1 MKNVIKRTVS
11 FVLVFVMVF
20 SILTVLP
27 SELFHSTYVHAAEA
41 ISELADAKPEIYEND
56 DFMYTL
62 TDSYTKVRIMGWKQE
77 GDEVVIPD
85 TIEGK
90 RVTSIGPEAF
100 SYSSIKSVILS
111 SNIDTIC
118 EYAFADCTSLSS
130 VNFAESNLKTIGD
143 CAFRRTQFTELVF
156 PDTLETI
163 GENAF
168 IPYLYNGYWYNNE
181 IPSLIQKITFG
192 ANLKTIGSHA
202 FYSNKVLSE
211 IIFTGDK
218 LKSIGESAFSGCTA
232 LTSLN
237 ITGDYAEI
245 CGGAFYGCS
254 KLESV
259 TLSGVETL
267 GNNGAFEW
275 CTNLKTFT
283 ADSTLINIGKESFEY
298 DRLLETLV
306 WESGS
311 GSGTIG
317 SYAFSECGALQSI
330 VIPDQVESISDYVFY
345 KSNSLTSVS
354 FGSGLNDLSGSA
366 FSENTSLTDIT
377 VSPDNGTYKSVDN
390 VLYSKD
396 GKTLV
401 FFKKNGTGE
410 YRIPD
415 GIEAISPYAFENC
428 QFSKVTFPGSV
439 KTVGE
444 YAFKNCTALTEVVFE
459 DSDSPDKVIGNYAF
473 SNCTSLASIDF
484 GNAVKSIGDYAFYK
498 APITS
503 IAFPD
508 SLEAIGNSAFES
520 CTSIETIDFGT
531 GIKTI
536 GDKAFYLN
544 SKLTEVDFP
553 GSELTGIG
561 SWAFGFD
568 KLINGINIQ
577 SEMLKSIG
585 ERAFSSCEGL
595 ESVTIS
601 GDNAVIGNDAFSG
614 CKSIE
619 TVTLSGVETLSEY
632 SFTNCINFESFTADD
647 SLKTIGEYT
656 FNGCYLLENVN
667 IGSNV
672 NSIGRSAFNYCSSL
686 KSFTIPDGVTYI
698 QDYTFRNCAALE
710 TVNIGSGVTRISGNA
725 FEDDTSLS
733 EFNVSGSNTTYSSAD
748 GVLYNKAKTAI
759 IISPKNKSGSI
770 TIPDTVTT
778 ITDYAFQNSPNI
790 TSVVIGR
797 NVQKVGKYAFSG
809 CPALESVTFAESG
822 DVTKVIDES
831 AFADCPSL
839 ESVTLGNAVTRIEK
853 CAFAATALTQ
863 IVFPEGLERIGD
875 YAFSPY
881 AKGEYGTYKESSL
894 ENATFGSEITYIGVG
909 AFYCTALTK
918 LIIPGSNLSSIGT
931 KAFYNC
937 DDLKSVSISGK
948 NAGINDS
955 AFSSCDNLESVSLH
969 GVKYLADKG
978 VFNYCRKLQTFTADN
993 DLESIGEY
1001 TFQND
1006 ELLYSVNMGTGVNY
1020 IGKYAFDSCSA
1031 LTSIELSDK
1040 LHSISDYTFNKCT
1053 YLESI
1058 SLGSKLSSISKYAF
1072 SDANN
1077 LRNITISDE
1086 NEYLKSVDNVVY
1098 SKDGKTL
1105 VLFSKAR
1112 TGEFTVPD
1120 GVETIGTYAFW
1131 NCRISKVNLPATV
1144 NTVSEYAFQGNTNLS
1159 SVCFEEG
1166 EEVDRTIGRYAFADC
1181 SRLWSIDFG
1190 GSLKSIENY
1199 AFYQTMLNEIT
1210 FPEDLQTIG
1219 HYAFAG
1225 VTRLQNVDFAGNE
1238 LTYIGEY
1245 AFSTC
1250 TGLKS
1255 IAIRG
1260 NNADIGRYSFF
1271 RCSNLKDVTFN
1282 GVKSI
1287 YSNSFYY
1294 CNAIETIRMSND
1306 VTDIGEYAFQSATAL
1321 KELVLSKNLSNVGY
1335 RAFVANPD
1343 LTVYCHEDTYSHEY
1357 ALTLDGVT
1365 IEFIRDNYYVTNL
1378 RAVELSSKS
1387 VTFAWSKPKGFD
1399 NIDHYIINKDG
1410 TKLDETNS
1418 LSYSETGLTPGETY
1432 TYSVMAVDT
1441 DGLISEEKTL
1451 SITTACSSVYNI
1463 ELPNN
1468 ADTIGGLF
1476 PVKLIAIMSNNLSK
1490 SGATAKFEYSRDG
1503 EEWSDICDASLLP
1516 SGTSYA
1522 GYWDLTDVKSGEY
1535 TLRFTITDK
1544 DGGVSFL
1551 DKEITVDRTH
1561 PAAIDELTITP
1572 LATSIDLAWQIS
1584 KEFNTEIYRVYRRAD
1599 NEEEFELISE
1609 IRDRNTTYYSDT
1621 DVTEDM
1627 IYEYYVVGTDEFGQ
1641 ESLMH
1646 EVVSAGITDDV
1657 TPPTFTSISPT
1668 SNNFIFGNKKFTVK
1682 AADNVGVTKIEL
1694 LYSQDS
1700 AVPNSEWTLFA
1711 SHNGSLF
1718 DKEADTT
1725 LLPDGVVYVK
1735 AKIYDGNN
1743 NFVFS
1748 PAYKYYSDNHGP
1760 EKVKNVECIQSDGT
1774 IITISWSEVADDD
1787 LSYFVVE
1794 RRNSDGEYEWAA
1806 QTSATNGVNI
1816 RNLTPESEYTF
1827 RVIAYDR
1834 FGNRGEE
1841 SDPITISTE
1850 PDTFEP
1856 VITDFTPYSG
1866 YFKEVLPLK
1875 FTVSDDYLINSIKIQ
1890 TSPDEIEWSDAV
1902 TLKAKTP
1909 SKTVSF
1915 EYSLYLGQFE
1925 EGPLYVRGIAY
1936 DGYGNATPINHATTY
1951 QYVVDRTAPDAP
1963 TGVRGD
1969 SATPEEHDLCYVN
1982 VSWNPVTG
1990 DNSMRHYNVY
2000 RSDSEGGAFKL
2011 IKGAVQAINTYDY
2024 NVEYGKNYYYKV
2036 EAVDYAG
2043 NISPKSQA
2051 VSCKVKDDED
2061 IPVIHNAY
2069 PVDGSYIGAKS
2080 RVVSIAASDNARLD
2094 TIKVEYKTNSLLS
2107 SWKTLREITGNA
2119 RNSCELQ
2126 VTLPMDEFDDNTE
2139 VTLRITA
2146 ADASGNQAE
2155 EKEFSYTVDKKAA
2168 EIKGLALTKTYS
2180 NVYTASWTTDD
2191 EDVNCFYIYKKTSN
2205 DKDYILF
2212 DKVEAQ
2218 VGKTN
2223 YSYTDDEVAISD
2235 RLVSYKIE
2243 SYDRV
2248 GNVFSAETEAL
2259 MTTGTIKPKAVLDCP
2274 STMIVESQYFFDA
2287 TGSSDDLGI
2296 TCYEFDFGDGSEP
2309 SINTGGTTTHIYYE
2323 KGVYTI
2329 SLTVTDTDGN
2339 TDTVRKQITVT
2350 DRNLVSNVYVT
2361 VKDDSGNVLPYTDV
2375 YADMGEEN
2383 EQRGKT
2389 NASGLACFE
2398 LTIGTHIISS
2408 YKNSDYLPVKLP
2420 VTVTGNDLDVTLVLV
2435 NEPIV
2440 TGEFEIK
2447 RMTLNEIEA
2456 AGIDI
2461 HAAENRNVV
2470 EVKVTVYYEEVQYI
2484 TTFAWNGVCV
2494 CSPGN
2499 YEPIYIKRKDG
2510 GNGKLIPWVV
2520 SPAIH
2525 GEGSVDLDFEPTL
2538 LMIDVPVEFSYT
2550 KDFFDVKLHILNNAS
2565 EDFSILDSTVK
2576 LNVPDGLT
2584 IVDSN
2589 YSSAKSSVYID
2600 EIKGQTQKTVSWI
2613 LRGDKPGEYDISAD
2627 FTGVVSYFN
2636 EPISVQFAPD
2646 EPITVMDSSSLAIEV
2661 QTAAESYNGKIFY
2674 NTKVTNNGET
2684 AIEGFEWNP
2693 LIESFVDEYVDAD
2706 GNSYEMEEQRT
2717 TLEPGE
2723 SFIYHY
2729 YKEVDKE
2736 YTYLKNLIED
2746 AGSNGAKVTVNP
2758 YPISHFTDEYT
2769 EKYPPENKD
2778 FVFYVK
2784 HKNGE
2789 LYENV
2794 EGANIRLNN
2803 NTVLTTDSNGEAV
2816 VPAEDRDKIKTN
2828 SVLVTKEG
2836 FYDNEH
2842 EFGGLQ
2848 HNGDSTVIELY
2859 GDDEFD
2865 VEDVRIEGESVLT
2878 GKSTIAINDVDLDGT
2893 PSNTTFIAKV
2903 YGDIKAYDIYQNGNM
2918 VESVKKLV
2926 DKEKYLYAIVC
2937 PSAAFELGEGIE
2949 FKVKD
2954 QADKEIV
2961 KPLNISV
2968 IELDKNI
2975 TSEFPIREYI
2985 VMAANIIY
2993 DWLDDF
2999 TFNFKLTDS
3008 SGLSFAFNEKKRT
3021 LTVGVNVSQTV
3032 WQKANS
3038 DNDSNSNNNS
3048 NSEKDL
3054 KNLYGVIS
3062 KGKNIF
3068 KEVNTALRDE
3078 RQKALGLN
3086 GKSLREKLNSS
3097 KWSSKINFS
3106 ASGTLEFKVNY
3117 DGSLEYNASNAYFG
3131 LSVGFG
3137 YDVNFLIGPVPVT
3150 VGFNFTGSA
3159 SCDAA
3164 FEKTSDSIFGILNA
3178 DAKIGGKMD
3187 LSAGVGFSILS
3198 GGVYGSL
3205 SIIIDYVLASTV
3217 KEEGAKYL
3225 TIAGECGLYVKA
3237 LFFEEKLKIFSD
3249 KCVIPLNDKKGGENP
3264 IGDIYNSDSYTL
3276 NESIMTCNPYWA
3288 NPVATGVGTT
3298 TLLEN
3303 AYSGT
3308 PAQIAV
3314 CGDKAVMVYQGVDRN
3329 ADSAAN
3335 ALTLYYSV
3343 YDPETL
3349 KWSKPKKIESNR
3361 QADFDFKLVSNGDK
3375 AYVLYTQANSELSAD
3390 CGLSDVTKK
3399 IDVYSAE
3406 FDSASETFA
3415 GFNRL
3420 TSDESYDTMPTIK
3433 TIGGSPT
3440 AVWVSNSEGDPFL
3453 TEGTNTL
3460 KLSKL
3465 ENGEW
3470 SAPQTV
3476 ASTEETILN
3485 CSLAASGRTPVAV
3498 YTADSDNDLL
3508 TTEDR
3513 KLVVLN
3519 TSSNESQTIAQG
3531 VTSSVEVGELMGND
3545 VVMWYDNDE
3554 AKMKQYNVKT
3564 SAITSIEDIPSSGAK
3579 EFKLVSDENGK
3590 TALVFVYENIICAK
3604 YFNTETE
3611 TWSDPVEIASSD
3623 NTIENI
3629 SAQYVN
3635 GKLNVTYY
3643 DTAVTD
3649 NEKMTVESD
3658 LKTAVAA
3665 NTPKP
3670 EIIEASVDHES
3681 IVPGEQAEMAVTVMN
3696 NSSEPTGNLSFT
3708 VTNYD
3713 GTVLGSYTTETVSL
3727 KAGEIQDFVIPFTAP
3742 DEIVN
3747 RDVIVTVTDS
3757 TKTGSSSKKVKLAIV
3772 DYGIYASQLHK
3783 DDGEYIKAYVYN
3795 NTSYTSP
3802 ATLEV
3807 YDRFTGEV
3815 FYSINIPK
3823 IEKDYPMTALIKAE
3837 RNYVDKNGYIS
3848 VRIVTK
3854 ADDEYD
3860 MDNADMFQYIPGEAY
3875 DDPELLIGDVNLD
3888 GEIDINDA
3896 TAISKHLVNLITLDG
3911 EALAVADINGDADI
3925 DINDVTCIQKYL
3937 AGFTK
3942 YGSCGQKLV
3951 SNAQ

>member
-1 MKNVIKRTVS
+1 MKNVFKRTVS
-11 FVLVFVMVF
+11 FVLVFMMVF

-41 ISELADAKPEIYEND
+41 ISELAGAKPEIYEND
-56 DFMYTL
+56 DFKYTL

-90 RVTSIGPEAF
+90 RVTSIGSEAF
-100 SYSSIKSVILS
+100 MESSIKSVILS

-298 DRLLETLV
+298 DRLLETFV

-415 GIEAISPYAFENC
+415 GVEAIAPYAFENC
-428 QFSKVTFPGSV
+428 QFSKVIIPGSV
-439 KTVGE
+439 KTIGE

-498 APITS
+498 APVTS
-503 IAFPD
+503 IVFPD

-536 GDKAFYLN
+536 GDKSFYWN
-544 SKLTEVDFP
+544 SKLTEVSFP
-553 GSELTGIG
+553 GTDLTSIG
-561 SWAFGFD
+561 TQAFWND
-568 KLINGINIQ
+568 KLLNGISIQ
-577 SEMLKSIG
+577 SEKLKSIG
-585 ERAFSSCEGL
+585 EDAFYDCEGL

-632 SFTNCINFESFTADD
+632 SFTNCINVESFTADD

-686 KSFTIPDGVTYI
+686 KSFTIPDGVTSV
-698 QDYTFRNCAALE
+698 QDYTFRNCTALE
-710 TVNIGSGVTRISGNA
+710 TVNIGSGVTKISGNA
-725 FEDDTSLS
+725 FENDTLLS

-778 ITDYAFQNSPNI
+778 ITDYAFQNCPNI

-1040 LHSISDYTFNKCT
+1040 LYSISDYTFNKCT

-1077 LRNITISDE
+1077 LRYITISDE

-1271 RCSNLKDVTFN
+1271 RCSNLKDITFN

-1535 TLRFTITDK
+1535 TLRFTLTDK

-1551 DKEITVDRTH
+1551 DKEVTVDRTH

-1760 EKVKNVECIQSDGT
+1760 EKVKNVECIQTDGT
-1774 IITISWSEVADDD
+1774 IITLSWSDVADDD

-1866 YFKEVLPLK
+1866 YFKEVIPLK

-1963 TGVRGD
+1963 TGVRGE
-1969 SATPEEHDLCYVN
+1969 SATPEENNLCYVN

-1990 DNSMRHYNVY
+1990 DNSMGHYNVY

-2024 NVEYGKNYYYKV
+2024 NVEYGKTYYYKV

-2069 PVDGSYIGAKS
+2069 PVDGSYIGNKS

-2094 TIKVEYKTNSLLS
+2094 TIKVEYKTNALLS

-2155 EKEFSYTVDKKAA
+2155 EKEFTYTVDKKAA

-2180 NVYTASWTTDD
+2180 NVYTASWITDD

-2408 YKNSDYLPVKLP
+2408 YKNSDYLPVRLP

-2435 NEPIV
+2435 KEPIV

-2447 RMTLNEIEA
+2447 KMTLNEIEA

-2470 EVKVTVYYEEVQYI
+2470 KVKVTLYYEEVPYI
-2484 TTFAWNGVCV
+2484 TTFAWNG
-2494 CSPGN
+2494 SQMFG
-2499 YEPIYIKRKDG
+2499 YEPILINKRDYG
-2510 GNGKLIPWVV
+2510 GSGSKIIPMPVNPSNHGDV
-2520 SPAIH
+2520 SL
-2525 GEGSVDLDFEPTL
+2525 DLCEPTI
-2538 LMIDVPVEFSYT
+2538 LMIEVPVEFSYI

-2576 LNVPDGLT
+2576 LNVPEGLT
-2584 IVDSN
+2584 IVGSN

-2613 LRGDKPGEYDISAD
+2613 LRGDKPGDYKISAD
-2627 FTGVVSYFN
+2627 FTGTVSYFN
-2636 EPISVQFAPD
+2636 EPISVQFAPK
-2646 EPITVMDSSSLAIEV
+2646 EPIKVMDSSSLAVEV
-2661 QTAAESYNGKIFY
+2661 QTAYGSYNGKIFY
-2674 NTKVTNNGET
+2674 NTKVTNTGET
-2684 AIEGFEWNP
+2684 AIEGFEWKP
-2693 LIESFVDEYVDAD
+2693 IIESFVDEYVDAE
-2706 GNSYEMEEQRT
+2706 GNSFEMEEQKT

-2729 YKEVDKE
+2729 YKEVVDSE
-2736 YTYLKNLIED
+2736 YTYLKSLIED
-2746 AGSNGAKVTVNP
+2746 ADSNGAKVMVKA
-2758 YPISHFTDEYT
+2758 YPVSYFTDYFL
-2769 EKYPPENKD
+2769 EKYPMGTTD
-2778 FVFYVK
+2778 FNFYVK
-2784 HKNGE
+2784 HKNGDQ
-2789 LYENV
+2789 YEAV

-2803 NTVLTTDSNGEAV
+2803 KIVLTTDKYGKAV

-2836 FYDNEH
+2836 FYDYEH

-2848 HNGDSTVIELY
+2848 HNGDSTVILLHSD
-2859 GDDEFD
+2859 GEFE
-2865 VEDVRIEGESVLT
+2865 VEDVWLDNISLITKNSRIAV
-2878 GKSTIAINDVDLDGT
+2878 NDVDLYGD
-2893 PSNTTFIAKV
+2893 SKKATFIVKIH
-2903 YGDIKAYDIYQNGNM
+2903 GDIDTYDIYQNGNLI
-2918 VESVKKLV
+2918 ESVN
-2926 DKEKYLYAIVC
+2926 KEAREAKHLYAVVC
-2937 PSAAFELGEGIE
+2937 TSDSFTVGQNVELRAKSKAG
-2949 FKVKD
+2949 
-2954 QADKEIV
+2954 KEIV
-2961 KPLNISV
+2961 KPLNLEVVNPNPNVNVNVPNEKQNV
-2968 IELDKNI
+2968 IINDGDYAFLNGFNLTYQLTDKLKLL
-2975 TSEFPIREYI
+2975 T
-2985 VMAANIIY
+2985 IY
-2993 DWLDDF
+2993 DRTENSYTYFLEVDPVQLSFIEKASQNGLDIFCESITHGKKLYAEMDKLWTKQYLQAMGNSVKSFKDLIKNKTLTNSTFSIFFNFILKTQLDDNY
-2999 TFNFKLTDS
+2999 NFSDIISAKVWAGASFDFSYDS
-3008 SGLSFAFNEKKRT
+3008 NFIAGVVPVATGVDVTISGGFESGLEKKEGVYKLSSADLKLVGYLTIRAGVGVSVLSLGAYGRVNPELIFVIASENKETGLERFT
-3021 LTVGVNVSQTV
+3021 LTGDIGVY
-3032 WQKANS
+3032 A
-3038 DNDSNSNNNS
+3038 
-3048 NSEKDL
+3048 
-3054 KNLYGVIS
+3054 
-3062 KGKNIF
+3062 
-3068 KEVNTALRDE
+3068 
-3078 RQKALGLN
+3078 KALFYEEKIKLIDGIWIIKDRN
-3086 GKSLREKLNSS
+3086 GKSKE
-3097 KWSSKINFS
+3097 
-3106 ASGTLEFKVNY
+3106 APAG
-3117 DGSLEYNASNAYFG
+3117 
-3131 LSVGFG
+3131 
-3137 YDVNFLIGPVPVT
+3137 DV
-3150 VGFNFTGSA
+3150 
-3159 SCDAA
+3159 
-3164 FEKTSDSIFGILNA
+3164 
-3178 DAKIGGKMD
+3178 
-3187 LSAGVGFSILS
+3187 
-3198 GGVYGSL
+3198 
-3205 SIIIDYVLASTV
+3205 
-3217 KEEGAKYL
+3217 
-3225 TIAGECGLYVKA
+3225 
-3237 LFFEEKLKIFSD
+3237 
-3249 KCVIPLNDKKGGENP
+3249 
-3264 IGDIYNSDSYTL
+3264 YNSDLYSL

-3361 QADFDFKLVSNGDK
+3361 QADLDFKLVSNGDK

-3390 CGLSDVTKK
+3390 CGLSEVTKK

-3415 GFNRL
+3415 GFSRL
-3420 TSDESYDTMPTIK
+3420 TSDECYDAIPVIK
-3433 TIGGSPT
+3433 MIGGSPT

-3453 TEGTNTL
+3453 NEGTNTL

-3476 ASTEETILN
+3476 ASTQETIIN
-3485 CSLAASGRTPVAV
+3485 CSLAASGRTPVVV
-3498 YTADSDNDLL
+3498 YTADPDKDLL

-3519 TSSNESQTIAQG
+3519 T
-3531 VTSSVEVGELMGND
+3531 
-3545 VVMWYDNDE
+3545 
-3554 AKMKQYNVKT
+3554 
-3564 SAITSIEDIPSSGAK
+3564 
-3579 EFKLVSDENGK
+3579 
-3590 TALVFVYENIICAK
+3590 
-3604 YFNTETE
+3604 
-3611 TWSDPVEIASSD
+3611 
-3623 NTIENI
+3623 
-3629 SAQYVN
+3629 
-3635 GKLNVTYY
+3635 
-3643 DTAVTD
+3643 
-3649 NEKMTVESD
+3649 
-3658 LKTAVAA
+3658 
-3665 NTPKP
+3665 
-3670 EIIEASVDHES
+3670 
-3681 IVPGEQAEMAVTVMN
+3681 
-3696 NSSEPTGNLSFT
+3696 
-3708 VTNYD
+3708 
-3713 GTVLGSYTTETVSL
+3713 
-3727 KAGEIQDFVIPFTAP
+3727 
-3742 DEIVN
+3742 
-3747 RDVIVTVTDS
+3747 
-3757 TKTGSSSKKVKLAIV
+3757 
-3772 DYGIYASQLHK
+3772 
-3783 DDGEYIKAYVYN
+3783 
-3795 NTSYTSP
+3795 
-3802 ATLEV
+3802 
-3807 YDRFTGEV
+3807 
-3815 FYSINIPK
+3815 
-3823 IEKDYPMTALIKAE
+3823 
-3837 RNYVDKNGYIS
+3837 
-3848 VRIVTK
+3848 
-3854 ADDEYD
+3854 
-3860 MDNADMFQYIPGEAY
+3860 
-3875 DDPELLIGDVNLD
+3875 
-3888 GEIDINDA
+3888 
-3896 TAISKHLVNLITLDG
+3896 
-3911 EALAVADINGDADI
+3911 
-3925 DINDVTCIQKYL
+3925 
-3937 AGFTK
+3937 
-3942 YGSCGQKLV
+3942 
-3951 SNAQ
+3951 

>member
-100 SYSSIKSVILS
+100 KDSSIKSVILS

-130 VNFAESNLKTIGD
+130 VNFAESNLKTIGE

-168 IPYLYNGYWYNNE
+168 IPYLYNGYRYNNE
-181 IPSLIQKITFG
+181 IPSKIQKITFG

-283 ADSTLINIGKESFEY
+283 ADSTLINIGEDSFKY
-298 DRLLETLV
+298 DRLLETFV

-415 GIEAISPYAFENC
+415 GVEAIAPYAFENC
-428 QFSKVTFPGSV
+428 QFLKVTFPGSV

-459 DSDSPDKVIGNYAF
+459 DSDSPDKVIGNSAF

-484 GNAVKSIGDYAFYK
+484 GNAVKSIGNYAFYET
-498 APITS
+498 PITS
-503 IAFPD
+503 IVFSD

-585 ERAFSSCEGL
+585 EDAFYSCEGI
-595 ESVTIS
+595 ERVTIS
-601 GDNAVIGNDAFSG
+601 GDNAVIGNDAFSE

-619 TVTLSGVETLSEY
+619 TVTLSGVETLSDY
-632 SFTNCINFESFTADD
+632 SFSSCINLRTFTADNA
-647 SLKTIGEYT
+647 LKTIGEIT
-656 FNGCYLLENVN
+656 FCNCSLLETIN

-672 NSIGRSAFNYCSSL
+672 NSIGRNAFSNCSSL
-686 KSFTIPDGVTYI
+686 KSFTIPDGVTSI
-698 QDYTFRNCAALE
+698 QNYTFRDCTALE
-710 TVNIGSGVTRISGNA
+710 TVNIGSGVTKISGNA

-733 EFNVSGSNTTYSSAD
+733 EFIVSGSNTTYSSAD

-778 ITDYAFQNSPNI
+778 ITDYAFQNCPNI

-894 ENATFGSEITYIGVG
+894 ENATFGSEIQSIGVG
-909 AFYCTALTK
+909 AFYRAPLTK
-918 LIIPGSNLSSIGT
+918 LVIPGSNLSSIGT

-948 NAGINDS
+948 NTCINDS
-955 AFSSCDNLESVSLH
+955 AFSGCDNLESVILR
-969 GVKYLADKG
+969 GVKTLADKG

-1020 IGKYAFDSCSA
+1020 IGKYAFDYCSA

-1040 LHSISDYTFNKCT
+1040 LYSISDYAFNKCI

-1058 SLGSKLSSISKYAF
+1058 SLGSKLYSISKYAF

-1077 LRNITISDE
+1077 LRYITISDE
-1086 NEYLKSVDNVVY
+1086 NNYLKSIDNVVY

-1190 GSLKSIENY
+1190 GSLKSIDNY
-1199 AFYQTMLNEIT
+1199 AFYKAMLNEIT
-1210 FPEDLQTIG
+1210 FPENLQTIG
-1219 HYAFAG
+1219 NYAFSNA
-1225 VTRLQNVDFAGNE
+1225 TRLANVDFAGNE
-1238 LTYIGEY
+1238 LTFIGEY
-1245 AFSTC
+1245 AFGSC

-1260 NNADIGRYSFF
+1260 NNADLGRFSFY

-1287 YSNSFYY
+1287 YSNSFSS
-1294 CNAIETIRMSND
+1294 CNAIETIKMSND
-1306 VTDIGEYAFQSATAL
+1306 VTDIGDYAFQSATSL
-1321 KELVLSKNLSNVGY
+1321 KELVLSKNLSTVGY
-1335 RAFVANPD
+1335 RAFVANTD

-1387 VTFAWSKPKGFD
+1387 VTFAWSKPKGFN

-1468 ADTIGGLF
+1468 DDTIGGLF
-1476 PVKLIAIMSNNLSK
+1476 EVKLIAIMSNNLSK
-1490 SGATAKFEYSRDG
+1490 SGATARFEYSRDG

-1516 SGTSYA
+1516 NGVSYA

-1535 TLRFTITDK
+1535 TLRFTLTDK

-1572 LATSIDLAWQIS
+1572 LATSIDIAWQIS

-1641 ESLMH
+1641 ESLTH

-1774 IITISWSEVADDD
+1774 IITLSWSDVADDD

-1856 VITDFTPYSG
+1856 VITDFTPYFG
-1866 YFKEVLPLK
+1866 YFKEVIPLK
-1875 FTVSDDYLINSIKIQ
+1875 FTVSDDYIINSIKIQ

-1936 DGYGNATPINHATTY
+1936 DGYGNETPINHATTY

-1982 VSWNPVTG
+1982 VSWNPITG

-2024 NVEYGKNYYYKV
+2024 NVEYGKTYYYKV

-2094 TIKVEYKTNSLLS
+2094 TIKVEYKTNALLS

-2155 EKEFSYTVDKKAA
+2155 EKEFTYTVDKKAA

-2223 YSYTDDEVAISD
+2223 YSYTDDEAAISD
-2235 RLVSYKIE
+2235 RLVRYKIE

-2361 VKDDSGNVLPYTDV
+2361 VKDDSGKILPYTDV

-2420 VTVTGNDLDVTLVLV
+2420 VTVTGNDLEVTLVLV

-2693 LIESFVDEYVDAD
+2693 IIESFVDEYVDAD

-2859 GDDEFD
+2859 GDGEFE
-2865 VEDVRIEGESVLT
+2865 VEEVKLDGVSLITNS
-2878 GKSTIAINDVDLDGT
+2878 STIAVNDVDLDDN
-2893 PSNTTFIAKV
+2893 PKKATFVAKI
-2903 YGDIKAYDIYQNGNM
+2903 YGDVDTYDIYQNGNLI
-2918 VESVKKLV
+2918 ESVSK
-2926 DKEKYLYAIVC
+2926 DAREAKYLYAVVCSSDSFIVDQ
-2937 PSAAFELGEGIE
+2937 SVELR
-2949 FKVKD
+2949 VKNK
-2954 QADKEIV
+2954 AGKEIV
-2961 KPLNISV
+2961 KPLNLKVINPNTDANIDIQKEEPNAEVTDDEWSFLEGFNLSFQLFDFFKISR
-2968 IELDKNI
+2968 IYDKNERTYTYI
-2975 TSEFPIREYI
+2975 GGLDTALKSFIQKDTQNGLDNFYKTISHGKEIFKKIADEFKNQYNKARGTSHKSTKKDIGIFCNFMLTVKLDENYDFSDIVSSKLWIGASFDFSYDANFVVGVFPITAGVDI
-2985 VMAANIIY
+2985 NI
-2993 DWLDDF
+2993 
-2999 TFNFKLTDS
+2999 
-3008 SGLSFAFNEKKRT
+3008 SGGLEGGFENKAGVYKFSGAVLKINGTGT
-3021 LTVGVNVSQTV
+3021 LRGGVGV
-3032 WQKANS
+3032 
-3038 DNDSNSNNNS
+3038 
-3048 NSEKDL
+3048 
-3054 KNLYGVIS
+3054 
-3062 KGKNIF
+3062 
-3068 KEVNTALRDE
+3068 
-3078 RQKALGLN
+3078 
-3086 GKSLREKLNSS
+3086 SL
-3097 KWSSKINFS
+3097 
-3106 ASGTLEFKVNY
+3106 
-3117 DGSLEYNASNAYFG
+3117 
-3131 LSVGFG
+3131 LSVGF
-3137 YDVNFLIGPVPVT
+3137 
-3150 VGFNFTGSA
+3150 
-3159 SCDAA
+3159 
-3164 FEKTSDSIFGILNA
+3164 
-3178 DAKIGGKMD
+3178 
-3187 LSAGVGFSILS
+3187 
-3198 GGVYGSL
+3198 YGSFVPEL
-3205 SIIIDYVLASTV
+3205 IFDIPSEGKDCLKELTAMGSLGAYFKAFCFECKKDFFQDKWIIIDRDGNY
-3217 KEEGAKYL
+3217 
-3225 TIAGECGLYVKA
+3225 
-3237 LFFEEKLKIFSD
+3237 
-3249 KCVIPLNDKKGGENP
+3249 KKENP
-3264 IGDIYNSDSYTL
+3264 IGDIYNSDSYSL
-3276 NESIMTCNPYWA
+3276 NENIMTCNPYWA

-3420 TSDESYDTMPTIK
+3420 TSDESYDAIPVIK
-3433 TIGGSPT
+3433 MIGGSPT

-3476 ASTEETILN
+3476 ASTEETIIN

-3519 TSSNESQTIAQG
+3519 TSSSESQTIAQG
-3531 VTSSVEVGELMGND
+3531 VTSAVEIGELMGND

-3564 SAITSIEDIPSSGAK
+3564 SAITTIEDIPSSAAN
-3579 EFKLVSDENGK
+3579 EFKIVSDENGN
-3590 TALVFVYENIICAK
+3590 TALVFVCENIICAK

-3747 RDVIVTVTDS
+3747 RDVTVTVTDS
-3757 TKTGSSSKKVKLAIV
+3757 TKTGSSSEKVKLAIV
-3772 DYGIYASQLHK
+3772 DYGIYASQLRK

-3942 YGSCGQKLV
+3942 YGNCGQKLV